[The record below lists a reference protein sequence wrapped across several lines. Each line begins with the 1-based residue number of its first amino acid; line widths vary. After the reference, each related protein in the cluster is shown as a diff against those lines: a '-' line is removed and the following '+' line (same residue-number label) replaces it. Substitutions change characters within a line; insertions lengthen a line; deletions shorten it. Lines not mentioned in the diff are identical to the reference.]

1 MKLLLV
7 EDDQTLARA
16 LLQALKA
23 EDFVVEAASDGK
35 SALSLCR
42 AMVPDIAI
50 LDLGLPDIDGVA
62 LLSKLR
68 TVHRSLAILVLTA
81 RDGIT
86 DKVAALDAGADDY
99 LIKPFETAELMA
111 RLRVLARRLGTADSA
126 IIEVGPLKVNLS
138 NHSVSCDDEPLALT
152 RREYMLL
159 KALVESAGRVLTKEV
174 LEQRLYGWGEEVA
187 SNTIEVHISN
197 LRKKLPEKFIRTIRG
212 VGYTV
217 GKDQV

>member
-1 MKLLLV
+1 MKLLLI

-62 LLSKLR
+62 LLGKLR
-68 TVHRSLAILVLTA
+68 AVHRSLAILVLTA

-126 IIEVGPLKVNLS
+126 IIEVGALKVDLS
-138 NHSVSCDDEPLALT
+138 NHSVSCDNEPLPLT

-197 LRKKLPEKFIRTIRG
+197 LRKKLPEHLIQTIRG

-217 GKDQV
+217 GRG

>member
-1 MKLLLV
+1 MKLLLI

-62 LLSKLR
+62 LLGKLR
-68 TVHRSLAILVLTA
+68 AVHRSLAILVLTA

-126 IIEVGPLKVNLS
+126 IIEVGAVKVDLS
-138 NHSVSCDDEPLALT
+138 NHSVSFDNEPLPLT

-197 LRKKLPEKFIRTIRG
+197 LRKKLPEHLIQTIRG

-217 GKDQV
+217 GRG